1 MRTRTAAIGTVAFAA
16 TVPATVAGVIPRWL
30 AGDARNARSP
40 HALGRIVG
48 ASLVVAGLPLVA
60 DAFVRFVRAHGTPSP
75 TAETEELVTSGPYG
89 ISRNPQYVGVV
100 ATVAGQ
106 GLWWGSRRVLLY
118 AVWLAVVFDTW
129 VRIYEE
135 PRLRRRFGPAYD
147 RYTRTVPRWVG
158 PARPPARSNL
168 SRPLAGRTSMLQDG
182 QVGPPDD
189 QRRRCDQQHR

>member
-1 MRTRTAAIGTVAFAA
+1 VRTRTAAIGTVVFAT

-30 AGDARNARSP
+30 AGHERGARRP
-40 HALGRIVG
+40 RRLGRVVG
-48 ASLVVAGLPLVA
+48 GSMVAGGLPLVA

-75 TAETEELVTSGPYG
+75 AAETEELVTSGPYG

-147 RYTRTVPRWVG
+147 RYTRAVPRWVG
-158 PARPPARSNL
+158 PARPPARSNP
-168 SRPLAGRTSMLQDG
+168 SRPLAGRTSMLQDDR
-182 QVGPPDD
+182 VEPPGATEAV
-189 QRRRCDQQHR
+189 